1 VARHAGRTAAATRAP
16 GGAREPRRQAE
27 AARPSGRR
35 LERSRGG
42 SGGSGGSDGKV
53 VQCQLCP
60 RGCRI
65 PPNHAGD
72 CRVRINVDG
81 RLIASTYGRPCA
93 LHIDPVEKKPL
104 FHLLPGTRIL
114 SMATVGCNL
123 HCRNCQ
129 NHGISQANP
138 WDESIRIRSLT
149 RGAMGITP
157 TELVQAAR
165 RRRCA
170 SIACTY
176 SEPIVFYEYT
186 RETARRAQAAGLK
199 SAIVTAGYI
208 NRGPLRELCRV
219 LDASNLDIK
228 TMKAATFRK
237 NSGGELEHVLRG
249 AVTAREEGVWIEIT
263 NLVIPTYND
272 STAEL
277 RSLSRFV
284 KRELG
289 AHTPLHFSRFFPR
302 HRLRNLPPTP
312 VSTLQRAYEIAR
324 EEGLYFPYVGNL
336 PGNDGE
342 HTYCPGCGRVV
353 IRRVGYRIRGMDL
366 EGSRCA
372 HCHREIEGVW
382 Q

>member
-1 VARHAGRTAAATRAP
+1 
-16 GGAREPRRQAE
+16 
-27 AARPSGRR
+27 
-35 LERSRGG
+35 
-42 SGGSGGSDGKV
+42 
-53 VQCQLCP
+53 
-60 RGCRI
+60 
-65 PPNHAGD
+65 
-72 CRVRINVDG
+72 VRINVDG

-104 FHLLPGTRIL
+104 FHMLPGTRIL

-138 WDESIRIRSLT
+138 WDESIRIRSLA
-149 RGAMGITP
+149 RGAMGVTP

-228 TMKAATFRK
+228 TMNAAAFRK
-237 NSGGELEHVLRG
+237 NSGGALEHVLRG
-249 AVTAREEGVWIEIT
+249 AVTAREEGVWLEIT

-284 KRELG
+284 ERELG
-289 AHTPLHFSRFFPR
+289 PHTPVHFSRFFPR

-342 HTYCPGCGRVV
+342 HTYCPGCGKVV
-353 IRRVGYRIRGMDL
+353 IRRVGYRVRGMDL
-366 EGSRCA
+366 EGSRCG
-372 HCHREIEGVW
+372 HCHRELEGIW
-382 Q
+382 R